1 MGTYYG
7 TQGKPGIQDDFVEV
21 GLFHYLCDMKRII
34 IMAVAALLFAA
45 PVVLAQN
52 PEKTK
57 TEKTSK
63 SDENIC
69 TITFATDMHCE
80 SCVTKINENIAFEK
94 GVKDLKV
101 SLEEERITIK
111 YDKRKTSEEIL
122 AASVRKLGY
131 KAEKVN

>member
-1 MGTYYG
+1 M
-7 TQGKPGIQDDFVEV
+7 
-21 GLFHYLCDMKRII
+21 I
-34 IMAVAALLFAA
+34 IMAVAALFLAT

-57 TEKTSK
+57 TEKAAK
-63 SDENIC
+63 SEDNIC
-69 TITFATDMHCE
+69 TVSFATDMHCE

-111 YDKRKTSEEIL
+111 YDKRKTSEEAL
-122 AASVRKLGY
+122 ATSVRTLGY

>member
-1 MGTYYG
+1 
-7 TQGKPGIQDDFVEV
+7 
-21 GLFHYLCDMKRII
+21 MKRIM
-34 IMAVAALLFAA
+34 IMAVAALFLAA

-52 PEKTK
+52 PEKTR
-57 TEKTSK
+57 TEKASK
-63 SDENIC
+63 SEENIC

-101 SLEEERITIK
+101 SLEEEKITIK
-111 YDKRKTSEEIL
+111 YDKRKTSEEVL